1 LSNRLFGIQNKNYAL
16 QHARRNFSLWISLAL
31 LIIILMIYQIKSESV
46 LNEFQIKVLINGGMA
61 LSFASIGLAMA
72 IISGGFDVSVGS
84 IITLVNVI
92 ASITLKGQVFSDI
105 QICLVLLLLG
115 TLLGAVN
122 GFLIAYAGIQPIIA
136 TLASNF
142 VWFGVSLLLLPK
154 PGGYIPQWINV
165 LFQGTYIKRFPN
177 AIFWLILLI
186 IFIIYFQRTK
196 FCRSIFAIGS
206 DPEAAC
212 RNGINIKFT
221 LLKVYGLAG
230 LFYGISGIFLTAQTT
245 SGDPNIGIPFMLLS
259 VAAVVVGGTPFG
271 GGRGSLFSGITGAY
285 IIRLLDS
292 VLISIGI
299 TSYFNDIF
307 QGSIL
312 LIAVAVSSLMPK
324 IKMMIHKRRRGE
336 KFD

>member
-1 LSNRLFGIQNKNYAL
+1 
-16 QHARRNFSLWISLAL
+16 
-31 LIIILMIYQIKSESV
+31 MIYQIRSDSV

-61 LSFASIGLAMA
+61 LSFASIGLAMT

-105 QICLVLLLLG
+105 QICLLLLLLG
-115 TLLGAVN
+115 TLLGALN

-154 PGGYIPQWINV
+154 PGGHIPQWINV

-206 DPEAAC
+206 DTEAAY

-221 LLKVYGLAG
+221 LLRVYALAG
-230 LFYGISGIFLTAQTT
+230 LFYAISGIFLTAQTT

-259 VAAVVVGGTPFG
+259 VAAVVVGGIPLG

-292 VLISIGI
+292 MLISIGI

-312 LIAVAVSSLMPK
+312 LIAVAVNSLMPK
-324 IKMMIHKRRRGE
+324 IMMMIPKRRKGE
-336 KFD
+336 KFAQ